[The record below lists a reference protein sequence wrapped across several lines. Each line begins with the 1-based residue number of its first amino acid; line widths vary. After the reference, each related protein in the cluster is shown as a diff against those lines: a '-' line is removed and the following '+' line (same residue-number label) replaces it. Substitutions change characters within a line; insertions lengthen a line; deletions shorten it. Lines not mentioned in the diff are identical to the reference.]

1 MAGDLVDKTYD
12 ILNTLPYRDVPPG
25 EDDVWTGDRFIIP
38 LVPPSFIP
46 CCTIIKVEYYIMVKP
61 SLSTY

>member
-12 ILNTLPYRDVPPG
+12 ILNTLPYRDVTPG

-38 LVPPSFIP
+38 PVPPSFLP
-46 CCTIIKVEYYIMVKP
+46 CCSNIKVEYYIVVKL
-61 SLSTY
+61 SLST